1 MRKIT
6 VLDFCSR
13 IGIASDEIPVVV
25 KAGINIVGRYR
36 SLYKLTAQAMPDLLE
51 AKVQSVTC
59 TRRSHPS
66 NYFQGLQ
73 HETTIIVYERI
84 APHGIFP
91 REVLCLITIF
101 YLRDYFAPLRKSVEI
116 TRIKVVIK
124 EYKPKTKEIL
134 PC

>member
-51 AKVQSVTC
+51 AKVQSVTS
-59 TRRSHPS
+59 TR
-66 NYFQGLQ
+66 
-73 HETTIIVYERI
+73 E
-84 APHGIFP
+84 
-91 REVLCLITIF
+91 EV
-101 YLRDYFAPLRKSVEI
+101 
-116 TRIKVVIK
+116 
-124 EYKPKTKEIL
+124 IL
-134 PC
+134 

>member
-13 IGIASDEIPVVV
+13 IGIASDEI
-25 KAGINIVGRYR
+25 
-36 SLYKLTAQAMPDLLE
+36 
-51 AKVQSVTC
+51 
-59 TRRSHPS
+59 
-66 NYFQGLQ
+66 
-73 HETTIIVYERI
+73 
-84 APHGIFP
+84 
-91 REVLCLITIF
+91 
-101 YLRDYFAPLRKSVEI
+101 RDYFAPLRKSVEI

>member
-51 AKVQSVTC
+51 SKVQSVTS
-59 TRRSHPS
+59 TREEVI
-66 NYFQGLQ
+66 LQ
-73 HETTIIVYERI
+73 
-84 APHGIFP
+84 
-91 REVLCLITIF
+91 ITF
-101 YLRDYFAPLRKSVEI
+101 KDFS
-116 TRIKVVIK
+116 
-124 EYKPKTKEIL
+124 TKR
-134 PC
+134 P

>member
-51 AKVQSVTC
+51 AILSA
-59 TRRSHPS
+59 SSIFLS
-66 NYFQGLQ
+66 NSKIL
-73 HETTIIVYERI
+73 
-84 APHGIFP
+84 
-91 REVLCLITIF
+91 LI
-101 YLRDYFAPLRKSVEI
+101 L
-116 TRIKVVIK
+116 
-124 EYKPKTKEIL
+124 
-134 PC
+134 

>member
-51 AKVQSVTC
+51 AS
-59 TRRSHPS
+59 
-66 NYFQGLQ
+66 
-73 HETTIIVYERI
+73 II
-84 APHGIFP
+84 
-91 REVLCLITIF
+91 T
-101 YLRDYFAPLRKSVEI
+101 
-116 TRIKVVIK
+116 
-124 EYKPKTKEIL
+124 
-134 PC
+134 